1 MSKIII
7 DMPNAKLKDAVEK
20 KLAKETEVKLKRRIE
35 WLMDFSWNSG
45 KTEEEL
51 KQNIIDMYKE
61 NGNTIAEGA
70 FDELIPEHHGEY
82 NFPHKFDKTN
92 TI

>member
-7 DMPNAKLKDAVEK
+7 DMPNP
-20 KLAKETEVKLKRRIE
+20 KLKRRIE
-35 WLMDFSWNSG
+35 WLMGFEWNKE

-61 NGNTIAEGA
+61 NGDTIAEGA
-70 FDELIPEHHGEY
+70 FDELIPEYNGEMI
-82 NFPHKFDKTN
+82 FPVKEEV
-92 TI
+92 

>member
-35 WLMDFSWNSG
+35 WLMDFSWNQG
-45 KTEEEL
+45 KTEDEL

-61 NGNTIAEGA
+61 NGNLIAEGA
-70 FDELIPEHHGEY
+70 FDELIPEYDGDY
-82 NFPHKFDKTN
+82 NFSHKEEV
-92 TI
+92 

>member
-1 MSKIII
+1 
-7 DMPNAKLKDAVEK
+7 MPNAKLKDAVEK
-20 KLAKETEVKLKRRIE
+20 KLAKETGVKLKRRIE
-35 WLMDFSWNSG
+35 WLMDFSWNQG
-45 KTEEEL
+45 KTEDEL

-61 NGNTIAEGA
+61 MSRGCNYCYEIAEGA

-82 NFPHKFDKTN
+82 IFPHKFDKTN

>member
-1 MSKIII
+1 
-7 DMPNAKLKDAVEK
+7 MPNAKLKDAVEK
-20 KLAKETEVKLKRRIE
+20 KLAKETGVKLKRRIE
-35 WLMDFSWNSG
+35 WLMDFSWNKG

-51 KQNIIDMYKE
+51 KQNIIDIYKE
-61 NGNTIAEGA
+61 NGDTIFEGA
-70 FDELIPEHHGEY
+70 FDELIPEYHGEY

>member
-7 DMPNAKLKDAVEK
+7 DMPNAKLKAAVEK
-20 KLAKETEVKLKRRIE
+20 KMAKETKVIMKRRIE
-35 WLMDFSWNSG
+35 WLMDFDWNQG

-61 NGNTIAEGA
+61 DGNTIAEGA
-70 FDELIPEHHGEY
+70 FDELIPKYNGEY
-82 NFPHKFDKTN
+82 KFSHKGK
-92 TI
+92 I

>member
-7 DMPNAKLKDAVEK
+7 DMPNAKLKAAVEK
-20 KLAKETEVKLKRRIE
+20 KLAKETEVKMLKRRIE
-35 WLMDFSWNSG
+35 WLMDFSWNRG

-61 NGNTIAEGA
+61 NGDTIAEGA
-70 FDELIPEHHGEY
+70 FDELIPEYDGDVEWKEY
-82 NFPHKFDKTN
+82 SHKEEV
-92 TI
+92 